1 MPKPKKDPRG
11 GNRINS
17 GRYKLG
23 YETTVKRVPVDL
35 IPAIDKVIKKFKEQ
49 FKKKENDQRAPK

>member
-23 YETTVKRVPVDL
+23 YETAVKRVPVEL
-35 IPAIDKVIKKFKEQ
+35 IPAIDKP
-49 FKKKENDQRAPK
+49 N

>member
-1 MPKPKKDPRG
+1 MPKKKDPRG

-35 IPAIDKVIKKFKEQ
+35 IPAIDKLIIKFKKQ
-49 FKKKENDQRAPK
+49 FKKKENGGTKCE